1 MKKIILLLLIITL
14 ASSTACRKTLDTAA
28 DNGEIRTYLIAGM
41 DDAADNTDVLVL
53 VSYNTAANT
62 ATVAHIPRDT
72 LTRYGGEYVKINSIF
87 PRARLSGK
95 TNDEAMKTL
104 ADYLSS
110 AMGVRIDGYFS
121 ADIGTFTKMVD
132 ILGGVDIE
140 LDSELV
146 ICDEHDKPLF
156 TLNKGVN
163 RLDGYSA
170 AHFVRYRKGYATGDL
185 GRIDAQKIFL
195 TALFKTVK
203 DQVGIEETARLLLAL
218 GPDVRTNA
226 GLLDVFG
233 FLVKNRN
240 QLDDVDL
247 RFVTVPG
254 EATMINGKS
263 FYVFNRKNTAEILIR
278 DFYIASQGFDPE
290 RFFVNEDNL
299 AVKNIYYDET
309 AEYKFSDF

>member
-14 ASSTACRKTLDTAA
+14 TSSTACRKTLDAVA
-28 DNGEIRTYLIAGM
+28 DEGEIRTYLIAGM

-53 VSYNTAANT
+53 VSYNTASNT

-72 LTRYGGEYVKINSIF
+72 MVRYGEEYVKINSIF
-87 PRARLSGK
+87 PRTRLGGK
-95 TNDEAMKTL
+95 TSDEAMKAL
-104 ADYLSS
+104 ADYLSK

-121 ADIGTFTKMVD
+121 ADIDTFTKMVD
-132 ILGGVDIE
+132 ILGGVDVE
-140 LDSELV
+140 LDRELV
-146 ICDEHDKPLF
+146 ICDEHDEPLF
-156 TLNKGVN
+156 TLSKGIN

-203 DQVGIEETARLLLAL
+203 DRIGIEETARLLLAL

-240 QLDDVDL
+240 RLDDVDL

-254 EATMINGKS
+254 EALMVNGKS
-263 FYVFNRKNTAEILIR
+263 FYIFNRKNAAEILIR
-278 DFYIASQGFDPE
+278 DFYIVSKDFDSE
-290 RFFVNEDNL
+290 RVFVNEENL
-299 AVKNIYYDET
+299 TVKNIYYDET
-309 AEYKFSDF
+309 AEYKFMDF